1 MIAGG
6 SDTQEK
12 YHDHSQQNPFP
23 RLGVPKS
30 CQHPP
35 VTHPTTATSLSVCRE
50 PGCREGPGFIT
61 VSAYD
66 IQAVIE
72 APAGRGYQG
81 TLNHRL
87 FPQRYPIL
95 AALASVKIINNL
107 SFTRYP
113 RPAGVH
119 RRPGW
124 AQADGHFQEMGA
136 GGFRIS
142 DGEHV
147 IARSQS
153 SYQSSLS
160 PLTTPLPEPYA
171 FRPLGVSAVPL

>member
-1 MIAGG
+1 MSAPPSYA
-6 SDTQEK
+6 SD
-12 YHDHSQQNPFP
+12 YSNNS
-23 RLGVPKS
+23 V
-30 CQHPP
+30 
-35 VTHPTTATSLSVCRE
+35 SLSGTGLSRKV
-50 PGCREGPGFIT
+50 GIIT
-61 VSAYD
+61 VSACG
-66 IQAVIE
+66 IRAVIG
-72 APAGRGYQG
+72 APAGRGYRG

-87 FPQRYPIL
+87 FPQQYPIL
-95 AALASVKIINNL
+95 AALVSVKIINNL

-124 AQADGHFQEMGA
+124 AQADGHFQEMDA

-142 DGEHV
+142 NREHV